1 MDMKTYYQRIRAAEA
16 ELRGVDVMVTSLAT
30 PDGGRE
36 GVVNLVRREIAARLL
51 VDKKVRLA
59 TEDEVEGYERAAE
72 EMRRQ
77 AEMEKTAQ
85 QIQVVVIPSEELSAV
100 KTGRGKKN

>member
-16 ELRGVDVMVTSLAT
+16 ELGGVDVMVTSLAT
-30 PDGGRE
+30 SDGGRE
-36 GVVNLVRREIAARLL
+36 GVVNLVRSEIAARLL

-59 TEDEVEGYERAAE
+59 TEDEVDEYQRAAE

-77 AEMEKTAQ
+77 AELEKTAQ
-85 QIQVVVIPSEELSAV
+85 QIQVVVIPSEELSAA
-100 KTGRGKKN
+100 KPGRGKKN

>member
-16 ELRGVDVMVTSLAT
+16 ELEGVDVMVTSLAT

-36 GVVNLVRREIAARLL
+36 GVVNLLRREIAARLL

-85 QIQVVVIPSEELSAV
+85 QIQVVVMPSEELSAV